1 MQKFPF
7 LAAAALLIAGSA
19 WAAEPKAQE
28 GLACFEN
35 LQAPEYPTTAL
46 QDHIDGSV
54 WTYVHAN
61 SQGLPEKI
69 DTQVV
74 SAWSAGNK
82 LFVPPVEKAVRAAK
96 IKPEC
101 AGKTISVVFRFEL
114 HGNAVPNP
122 KVTSRTDGPTLMWI
136 ESEPAGAAVKH

>member
-1 MQKFPF
+1 VD
-7 LAAAALLIAGSA
+7 
-19 WAAEPKAQE
+19 

-35 LQAPEYPTTAL
+35 LQAPEYPTAAL
-46 QDHIDGSV
+46 HDHIDGSA

-61 SQGLPEKI
+61 AQGVPEKI

-74 SAWSAGNK
+74 SAWSEGNK
-82 LFVPPVEKAVRAAK
+82 LFVAPVEKAVHAAK

-122 KVTSRTDGPTLMWI
+122 KVTSRIDGPNMMWI
-136 ESEPAGAAVKH
+136 ESEPAGAAGKH